1 MRILFIGDIV
11 GKVGRQAISDY
22 LSQLKQ
28 HYRPT
33 VTIVNAENAAHGKG
47 ITEKIYKELLREGV
61 DFMTMGNHTYGQRQI
76 YEFIDDA
83 TRMVRPAN
91 FPDEAPGIGMRI
103 IQLND
108 KKLAVINLQGRA
120 FMQDIDDPFKKA
132 DQLIKEAQAEADY
145 IFVDFHAETT
155 SEKNAMG
162 WYLDGRVG
170 AVVGTHTHIQTSDER
185 ILPQGTAYITDVG
198 MTGYYDGILGINR
211 DEVIERFITSLPQR
225 HVVPDEGRS
234 VLSGVFVELRP
245 DGTAKYIERILI
257 NEDHPEIGTK
267 AFRN

>member
-11 GKVGRQAISDY
+11 GKIGREAISNY
-22 LSQLKQ
+22 LPKLKQ
-28 HYRPT
+28 TYKPT

-47 ITEKIYKELLREGV
+47 LTEKIYKSLLREGV

-76 YEFIDDA
+76 YDFIENA
-83 TRMVRPAN
+83 NRMVRPAN
-91 FPDEAPGIGMRI
+91 FPDEAPGVGMRF
-103 IQLND
+103 IQINEI
-108 KKLAVINLQGRA
+108 KLAIINLQGRA

-132 DQLIKEAQAEADY
+132 DALIAEAQKETDY

-162 WYLDGRVG
+162 WYLDNRVS

-185 ILPQGTAYITDVG
+185 ILPGGTGYITDVG

-211 DEVIERFITSLPQR
+211 EEVITRFITSLPQR

-234 VLSGVFVELRP
+234 VLSGIIIDLNK
-245 DGTAKYIERILI
+245 DGKTKRIERILI
-257 NEDHPEIGTK
+257 NDDHPFK
-267 AFRN
+267 

>member
-11 GKVGRQAISDY
+11 GKIGREAISNY
-22 LSQLKQ
+22 LPKLKQ
-28 HYRPT
+28 TYKPT
-33 VTIVNAENAAHGKG
+33 VAIVNAENAAHGKG
-47 ITEKIYKELLREGV
+47 LTEKIYKSLLREGV

-76 YEFIDDA
+76 YDFIENA
-83 TRMVRPAN
+83 NRMVRPAN
-91 FPDEAPGIGMRI
+91 FPDEAPGVGMRY
-103 IQLND
+103 IQINEI
-108 KKLAVINLQGRA
+108 KLAIINLQGRA

-132 DQLIKEAQAEADY
+132 DALVTEAKKETDY

-162 WYLDGRVG
+162 WYLDNRVS

-185 ILPQGTAYITDVG
+185 ILPGGTGYITDVG

-211 DEVIERFITSLPQR
+211 EEVITRFITSLPQR

-234 VLSGVFVELRP
+234 VLSGVIIDLNK
-245 DGTAKYIERILI
+245 DGKTKRIERILI
-257 NEDHPEIGTK
+257 NDDHPFK
-267 AFRN
+267 